1 MLTPKEKQLI
11 NKVLEGKTSKE
22 IAHELHHSK
31 RTIEG
36 IRRILMDKFNCKSLY
51 EVIGICFRN
60 RWIE

>member
-1 MLTPKEKQLI
+1 MITDKEKQLI
-11 NKVLEGKTSKE
+11 KKVLEGKTSKE

-51 EVIGICFRN
+51 EVIGICFRKG
-60 RWIE
+60 WVK

>member
-1 MLTPKEKQLI
+1 MLTPKEKILI
-11 NKVLEGKTSKE
+11 QEVLKGKTSKE

-36 IRRILMDKFNCKSLY
+36 MRRILMDKFNCKSLY